1 MTTFTDH
8 RVWQDV
14 YHVPARGMGSLRE
27 VPGGHHHRIRGH
39 VFQGEMSMAV
49 STRDLPDTMASPE
62 TGETLRRGVRP
73 FVVTYKGKSKTI
85 ELPGYYPENGD
96 EGIHVGNDMAASD
109 AALRAL
115 KEEIEGI
122 PSPATI
128 KRVRKKLKLSQ
139 REAGGLLKVGENAFD
154 KYERG
159 LVEPSGPTSQLLRL
173 LDHHP
178 ELIEELRQGAA

>member
-1 MTTFTDH
+1 
-8 RVWQDV
+8 
-14 YHVPARGMGSLRE
+14 
-27 VPGGHHHRIRGH
+27 
-39 VFQGEMSMAV
+39 MAV
-49 STRDLPDTMASPE
+49 SKTDLPDTMVSPE
-62 TGETLRRGVRP
+62 TGETLRRGVRALI
-73 FVVTYKGKSKTI
+73 VTYKGKSITV
-85 ELPGYYPENGD
+85 ELPGYYPDNGD
-96 EGIHVGNDMAASD
+96 DGIHFGDDMAVTD

-128 KRVRKKLKLSQ
+128 RRVREKLKLSQ

-173 LDHHP
+173 LDQHP
-178 ELIEELRQGAA
+178 ELIEELRESA